1 MRRTS
6 FTALIMA
13 LVISFCGCSV
23 LPSATKL
30 PIDDEETNRQTSED
44 QSIETDIIPG
54 DETSED
60 IQVSGT
66 TAFDQS
72 SFVLMIPNSADM
84 PIGWEFVD
92 ITVNGEFR
100 RVNANFLMEPSAI
113 DADPCYTYYD
123 VTIHSDKPNPD
134 DNISNIMWVG
144 KYFFKDNITKYIREV
159 HDPDELVSTG
169 FYLFEYDFK
178 AAAYKGK
185 DKEYVVVS
193 IPANWEKD
201 MATLM
206 IAKDDGSLIATLATN
221 TAKITLS
228 GNDADKYKDYYG
240 YCKFFTF
247 NENSITFL
255 KISKVEDGV
264 TYLTEYEVTVD
275 NNKISTSET
284 GNVYQT
290 SDTVPEQQDF
300 TIY

>member
-44 QSIETDIIPG
+44 PSIDTDIIPG

-100 RVNANFLMEPSAI
+100 RVNANFSMEPSAI

-144 KYFFKDNITKYIREV
+144 KYFFKDNITKYI
-159 HDPDELVSTG
+159 S
-169 FYLFEYDFK
+169 
-178 AAAYKGK
+178 
-185 DKEYVVVS
+185 
-193 IPANWEKD
+193 
-201 MATLM
+201 
-206 IAKDDGSLIATLATN
+206 
-221 TAKITLS
+221 
-228 GNDADKYKDYYG
+228 
-240 YCKFFTF
+240 
-247 NENSITFL
+247 
-255 KISKVEDGV
+255 
-264 TYLTEYEVTVD
+264 
-275 NNKISTSET
+275 
-284 GNVYQT
+284 
-290 SDTVPEQQDF
+290 
-300 TIY
+300 